1 VTVPR
6 LGRLLDRA
14 AVGQLLATA
23 VDRNAALRLAVVDTT
38 GRVVATTAAES
49 NGPTDTEHELAR
61 RTLVVDGVEIGNVVA
76 WTPNETTDPAAANA
90 EGIVALVAGGLEL
103 AAAESLVR
111 RDLAATALDDLRE
124 LSLLARLSDT
134 IGASLE
140 AAEIAR
146 ILLAEI
152 VRALR
157 PNAGLI
163 LPPGT
168 NCKMPSA
175 WTARL
180 AAIGTPDALDELALA
195 GADLVE
201 RLAIAP
207 EPGLEARGEG
217 RFGSIL
223 AAPMQT
229 PRGNQGVVVL
239 GRAQGDHEFTAREL
253 KHLSAL
259 AGQSAVALERAAFH
273 ESVASRERFEH
284 ELAIGKRIQRSLMPR
299 RFPHLDGW
307 EIAAAYEAAR
317 EVGGDFYDV
326 FPLRDR
332 PDEIGLVVADVTGK
346 GIPAAILMADARA
359 LVHAAADYASDP
371 ALTLAAVNRI
381 LLEERA
387 TSLFVTIFH
396 GRIRRST
403 GLLRYASAGHDPM
416 AVLRAD
422 GGLQW
427 LDAPGRMAG
436 MNLDLGAE
444 SREVVIEAG
453 DSIVLWT
460 DGVTEARNVERGF
473 FGEER
478 LAALLR
484 AQAGRPA
491 AEIVEA
497 VTGSVRD
504 FRGEAEASDDVT
516 LLVVRRLPT
525 A

>member
-1 VTVPR
+1 
-6 LGRLLDRA
+6 
-14 AVGQLLATA
+14 
-23 VDRNAALRLAVVDTT
+23 
-38 GRVVATTAAES
+38 
-49 NGPTDTEHELAR
+49 
-61 RTLVVDGVEIGNVVA
+61 
-76 WTPNETTDPAAANA
+76 
-90 EGIVALVAGGLEL
+90 
-103 AAAESLVR
+103 
-111 RDLAATALDDLRE
+111 
-124 LSLLARLSDT
+124 
-134 IGASLE
+134 
-140 AAEIAR
+140 
-146 ILLAEI
+146 
-152 VRALR
+152 
-157 PNAGLI
+157 
-163 LPPGT
+163 
-168 NCKMPSA
+168 
-175 WTARL
+175 
-180 AAIGTPDALDELALA
+180 
-195 GADLVE
+195 
-201 RLAIAP
+201 
-207 EPGLEARGEG
+207 
-217 RFGSIL
+217 
-223 AAPMQT
+223 
-229 PRGNQGVVVL
+229 
-239 GRAQGDHEFTAREL
+239 
-253 KHLSAL
+253 
-259 AGQSAVALERAAFH
+259 
-273 ESVASRERFEH
+273 
-284 ELAIGKRIQRSLMPR
+284 
-299 RFPHLDGW
+299 
-307 EIAAAYEAAR
+307 
-317 EVGGDFYDV
+317 
-326 FPLRDR
+326 
-332 PDEIGLVVADVTGK
+332 
-346 GIPAAILMADARA
+346 MADARA

-453 DSIVLWT
+453 DAIVLWT